1 MLNKRIF
8 FLIFFIISSVC
19 ANVQDV
25 EFLADNVK
33 KVDTKTHANG
43 NVIMY
48 SKDYLV
54 TSDMAIYDEKNEI
67 AEFFGNVNL
76 LKGKNETSKTTYLK
90 LDLKNKE
97 NFAKE
102 NFMMDKEAEIWMQN
116 KTSCTDQKYYRTK
129 NSVVSSCNIENPDWK
144 IKYTSG
150 KLNKETK
157 FLHLF
162 NPVFYVGNVP
172 VLYLPYFGFPTD
184 KTRRTGL
191 LIPEVGYISKEGFY
205 YKQPIYFA
213 PYESWDLQLDPQV
226 RSTRGFGIYAT
237 FRFADSPYSY
247 GEIRGGVFDNFKR
260 AQERLEYKNEKHHG
274 YEFDYDRS
282 KLLGY
287 LVNGEF
293 KENLWI
299 RFTNINDVE
308 YYDLKEKSGS
318 EEDGDSLATSKLNYY
333 LTTDE
338 HYFGAYARYYI
349 DTDKLNSKNHF
360 KNDDT
365 LQELPT
371 LHYHKF
377 TNSAFLDN
385 LLYSAD
391 FKAHNYTRKVGVTA
405 KQYEFNLPL
414 VFTTPL
420 LNDWLNFKFA
430 EALYATHID
439 YSKNYIYQNGEFYKD
454 KSSDYVNNYHKFSLG
469 TDIAKSYESYFHTMN
484 LDLSYLIPGY
494 QSGDINQRLFKEFKY
509 NYDKDKNIVNSNAL
523 KDMSNRLYYEDN
535 FLGELGKDYTQRNL
549 MANFTEYLYNK
560 NGRKFLRHSV
570 KQKYDFE
577 DKEFGNLIHRLDLY
591 FSNGLNL
598 GNKFEYSN
606 ENKRFEKV
614 QSYAGYSDKTFSA
627 RLSHSYENIKRF
639 EKYDKDNYLILDTSL
654 NLPYF
659 YKLFA
664 KYEYDLERSYSKM
677 WRLGL
682 TRNRKCWNYTFVYQ
696 EDLEPRTSSNFDY
709 KKANRKRAF
718 YFFIN
723 FYPFGGV
730 GYDVSKNTDYDKDI
744 SKW

>member
-1 MLNKRIF
+1 MNKNIF
-8 FLIFFIISSVC
+8 FLLFFGISSIF
-19 ANVQDV
+19 ANIQDV
-25 EFLADNVK
+25 ELLADNAKRVGT
-33 KVDTKTHANG
+33 KVHADG

-48 SKDYLV
+48 SNEYLV
-54 TSDMAIYDEKNEI
+54 TSDMAVYDEESQI

-102 NFMMDKEAEIWMQN
+102 NFAMDKYAEIWMQN
-116 KTSCTDQKYYRTK
+116 RLSCSDKKYYRTK
-129 NSVVSSCNIENPDWK
+129 GSIVSSCNINNPDWK

-150 KLNKETK
+150 KLNKQSK

-162 NPVFYVGNVP
+162 NPVFYVGDVP

-191 LIPEVGYISKEGFY
+191 LIPEAGYISDEGLY

-213 PYESWDLQLDPQV
+213 PYQSWDLQLDSQV
-226 RSTRGFGIYAT
+226 RSRRGFGIYAT

-260 AQERLEYKNEKHHG
+260 AKKRLEYKNEKHHG

-293 KENLWI
+293 KEHLWV
-299 RFTNINDVE
+299 RFANVNDVE
-308 YYDLKEKSGS
+308 YYDLKQKGGS
-318 EEDGDSLATSKLNYY
+318 EEGDSLVTSKLNYY
-333 LTTDE
+333 LTNDE
-338 HYFGAYARYYI
+338 HYFGTYARYYI
-349 DTDKLNSKNHF
+349 DTDKLNIKNPF

-365 LQELPT
+365 VQELPT

-377 TNSAFLDN
+377 TNSILFDN

-391 FKAHNYTRKVGVTA
+391 IKAHNYTRKVGVTA
-405 KQYEFNLPL
+405 RQYEFNLPL
-414 VFTTPL
+414 TFSTPI
-420 LNDWLNFKFA
+420 LNDWLNFKFS
-430 EALYATHID
+430 EGLYATHID
-439 YSKNYIYQNGEFYKD
+439 YSKNYIYKNGEFFKD
-454 KSSDYVNNYHKFSLG
+454 KSSDYINNYHKFSLG
-469 TDIAKSYESYFHTMN
+469 SDLAKAYENYFHAMN
-484 LDLSYLIPGY
+484 FDISYLIPGY

-509 NYDKDKNIVNSNAL
+509 NHDKGKNIVNKNSLENIV
-523 KDMSNRLYYEDN
+523 SGLYYEDN

-549 MANFTEYLYNK
+549 MLNFTQYLYNK
-560 NGRKFLRHSV
+560 NGKKFLRHSA

-591 FSNGLNL
+591 FSNGLNI

-606 ENKRFEKV
+606 TDKRFEKV
-614 QSYAGYSDKTFSA
+614 QSYAGYSNSTFSS
-627 RLSHSYENIKRF
+627 RLSHSYENIKRVQR
-639 EKYDKDNYLILDTSL
+639 YDKDNYLILDASL
-654 NLPYF
+654 NLPNF
-659 YKLFA
+659 YKLFG
-664 KYEYDLERSYSKM
+664 KFEYDLERSYSKM

-682 TRNRKCWNYTFVYQ
+682 THNRKCWNYTLVYQ
-696 EDLEPRTSSNFDY
+696 EDLEPKTSSRLDY
-709 KKANRKRAF
+709 KEAEKKRTF
-718 YFFIN
+718 YFFVN

-730 GYDVSKNTDYDKDI
+730 GYDVSTNKEYQKDI
-744 SKW
+744 SK